1 VSGDP
6 SAAILAAI
14 GTQRRAMVNRL
25 NRLDFGNVGLALLA
39 GAAVSMG
46 FIQLLAGPLEQ
57 VANLSVQ
64 VLSIR
69 TTALVAPV
77 LISLLMLLRDGP
89 LMVKLGARFARRRA
103 SWLRQV
109 WRQQAAGL
117 ILGALAQVPYMLA
130 AALVAAMLTRP
141 ELDSLDE
148 LRFLVGNL
156 DPLLLGFSLLK
167 TALFAGL
174 TLWIALDQGARAR
187 RLELPQTAGLS
198 RAISITLGV
207 VLMLDLIWALLITP
221 LISIGVS

>member
-1 VSGDP
+1 MSGDP

-130 AALVAAMLTRP
+130 AALVAATLTRP

>member
-1 VSGDP
+1 
-6 SAAILAAI
+6 
-14 GTQRRAMVNRL
+14 MVNRL
-25 NRLDFGNVGLALLA
+25 NRLDFGNVGLALLS

-77 LISLLMLLRDGP
+77 LISLLLLLRDGP
-89 LMVKLGARFARRRA
+89 LMVKLGARFARRRS

-109 WRQQAAGL
+109 WRQQAGGL
-117 ILGALAQVPYMLA
+117 ILGALAQLPYMLG

-156 DPLLLGFSLLK
+156 DPLLLGFSLMK

-187 RLELPQTAGLS
+187 RRGLPPTAGLS
-198 RAISITLGV
+198 RAISVSLAV
-207 VLMLDLIWALLITP
+207 VLLLDLAWALLITP
-221 LISIGVS
+221 LISVGVE

>member
-1 VSGDP
+1 
-6 SAAILAAI
+6 
-14 GTQRRAMVNRL
+14 MVNRL
-25 NRLDFGNVGLALLA
+25 NRLDFGNVGLALLS

-77 LISLLMLLRDGP
+77 LISLLLLLRDGP
-89 LMVKLGARFARRRA
+89 LMVKLGARFARRRS

-109 WRQQAAGL
+109 WRQQAGGL
-117 ILGALAQVPYMLA
+117 ILGALAHLPYMLA

-156 DPLLLGFSLLK
+156 DPLLLGFSLMK

-187 RLELPQTAGLS
+187 RRGLPPTAGLS
-198 RAISITLGV
+198 RAISVSLAV
-207 VLMLDLIWALLITP
+207 VLLLDLAWALLITP
-221 LISIGVS
+221 LISVGVE

>member
-1 VSGDP
+1 MSGDP

-25 NRLDFGNVGLALLA
+25 NRLDFGNIGLALLA

-57 VANLSVQ
+57 VAGLSVQ

-77 LISLLMLLRDGP
+77 LISLLLLLRDGP

-117 ILGALAQVPYMLA
+117 IFGALAQVPYMLA

-174 TLWIALDQGARAR
+174 TLWIALDQGARTR
-187 RLELPQTAGLS
+187 RLGLPPTAGLS
-198 RAISITLGV
+198 RAISVSLAV

>member
-1 VSGDP
+1 
-6 SAAILAAI
+6 
-14 GTQRRAMVNRL
+14 MVNRL
-25 NRLDFGNVGLALLA
+25 NRLDFGNVALTLLA

>member
-77 LISLLMLLRDGP
+77 LISLLLLLGDGP
-89 LMVKLGARFARRRA
+89 LMVKLGARFSRRRA

-117 ILGALAQVPYMLA
+117 ILGALAHVPYMLP

-141 ELDSLDE
+141 ELNSLDE

-174 TLWIALDQGARAR
+174 TLWIALDQGARTR
-187 RLELPQTAGLS
+187 RLGLPPTAGLS
-198 RAISITLGV
+198 RAISVSLAV
-207 VLMLDLIWALLITP
+207 VLLLDLMWALLITP

>member
-77 LISLLMLLRDGP
+77 LISLLLLGDGP
-89 LMVKLGARFARRRA
+89 LMVKLGARFSRRRA

-117 ILGALAQVPYMLA
+117 ILGALAHVPYMLA

-141 ELDSLDE
+141 ELNSLDE

-174 TLWIALDQGARAR
+174 TLWIALDQGARTR
-187 RLELPQTAGLS
+187 RLGLPPTAGLS
-198 RAISITLGV
+198 RAISVSLAV
-207 VLMLDLIWALLITP
+207 VLLLDLMWALLITP

>member
-1 VSGDP
+1 M
-6 SAAILAAI
+6 I
-14 GTQRRAMVNRL
+14 RRL
-25 NRLDFGNVGLALLA
+25 NRLDFGNVGLAMLA

-46 FIQLLAGPLEQ
+46 FIQLLAGSLEQ
-57 VANLSVQ
+57 VANVSVQ
-64 VLSIR
+64 VLSVR
-69 TTALVAPV
+69 TTTLVAPV
-77 LISLLMLLRDGP
+77 LISLLLLLRDGP
-89 LMVKLGARFARRRA
+89 LMIRLGARFARRRA
-103 SWLRQV
+103 HRLRLV
-109 WRQQAAGL
+109 WRQQAGGL
-117 ILGALAQVPYMLA
+117 IFSALAQLPYMLA
-130 AALVAAMLTRP
+130 AALMAAMLTRP

-167 TALFAGL
+167 TAVFAGL

>member
-130 AALVAAMLTRP
+130 AALVAATLTRP

>member
-6 SAAILAAI
+6 CAAILAAI
-14 GTQRRAMVNRL
+14 GSQRRAMVNRL

-69 TTALVAPV
+69 TTALVAPM
-77 LISLLMLLRDGP
+77 LISLLLLLRDGP

-187 RLELPQTAGLS
+187 RLGLPPTAGLS

-221 LISIGVS
+221 LISIGVN

>member
-1 VSGDP
+1 
-6 SAAILAAI
+6 
-14 GTQRRAMVNRL
+14 
-25 NRLDFGNVGLALLA
+25 
-39 GAAVSMG
+39 
-46 FIQLLAGPLEQ
+46 
-57 VANLSVQ
+57 
-64 VLSIR
+64 
-69 TTALVAPV
+69 
-77 LISLLMLLRDGP
+77 
-89 LMVKLGARFARRRA
+89 VKLGARFARRRA

-130 AALVAAMLTRP
+130 AALVAATLTRP

>member
-1 VSGDP
+1 
-6 SAAILAAI
+6 
-14 GTQRRAMVNRL
+14 
-25 NRLDFGNVGLALLA
+25 
-39 GAAVSMG
+39 
-46 FIQLLAGPLEQ
+46 LAGPLEQ

-77 LISLLMLLRDGP
+77 LISLLLLLRDGP

-117 ILGALAQVPYMLA
+117 IFGALAQVPYMLA

-174 TLWIALDQGARAR
+174 TLWIALDQGARTR
-187 RLELPQTAGLS
+187 RLGLPPTAGLS
-198 RAISITLGV
+198 RAISVSLAV